1 MLLYQ
6 LQSAF
11 VSLKRYP
18 VLSGLIVLAI
28 ALGLAATVSTLT
40 LVARLGDDPVPGK
53 SQYLHAIRLDGWDRD
68 GYNSTNSNP
77 PDQVTYKDAM
87 ALWER
92 APAKMQ
98 APMYKLALAITP
110 TRADIAPTMEQGRAS
125 SRHFFEMFDYDFVE
139 GGSWSEADERDGTQV
154 AVLSEAFKTSLFA
167 NASALGQSVEMDG
180 QRYRVI
186 GVLKDRPRLI
196 RAHDV
201 TNGPI
206 LKPEKFFI
214 PFRTAIRLEIFNE
227 GNNQCWD
234 ASGGL
239 GFAGKLQSNCIWL
252 QYWAYLPDASARAE
266 YQRFADGYADE
277 QRKLGLFPRTT
288 RNNHVLPLME
298 HLKMEKV
305 VSDDQRLAVFVGLGL
320 LLVALTN
327 ATCMLLAK
335 FLRGS
340 REAAVHRAL
349 GASKR
354 MIFRQHL
361 LESAII
367 ASFSAALAIALTW
380 LVLFSLRR
388 FDSYL
393 AEVAQIDAR
402 MMAILIGLAF
412 IGTALAAVLPAWRV
426 SRLPP
431 AASLRSN

>member
-1 MLLYQ
+1 MFVYQ
-6 LQSAF
+6 LKSAF

-28 ALGLAATVSTLT
+28 ALGLAATVSILT

-53 SQYLHAIRLDGWDRD
+53 SQYLHAIRLDGWDTD
-68 GYNSTNSNP
+68 GYNTKLEP

-98 APMYKLALAITP
+98 APMYKLSLAVTP
-110 TRADIAPTMEQGRAS
+110 TRADIAPTIEQGRTT
-125 SRHFFEMFDYDFVE
+125 SRHFFEMFDYEFIE
-139 GGSWSEADERDGTQV
+139 GGSWSEADDRQGTQV
-154 AVLSEAFKTSLFA
+154 TVLSEKFKTSIFGD
-167 NASALGQSVEMDG
+167 ASALGQNLEMGG
-180 QRYRVI
+180 QQYRVI
-186 GVLKDRPRLI
+186 GVLKDRQRLI

-201 TNGPI
+201 TNGPL
-206 LKPEKFFI
+206 LKPEKLFI
-214 PFRTAIRLEIFNE
+214 PFRTAIRLEIFSQ
-227 GNNQCWD
+227 GDNNCWD
-234 ASGGL
+234 RNAPGFSGR
-239 GFAGKLQSNCIWL
+239 LQSNCIWL

-266 YQRFADGYADE
+266 YQRFIDGYADE

-288 RNNHVLPLME
+288 RNNHVLPIIE

-305 VSDDQRLAVFVGLGL
+305 VSDDLRLAVLVGLGL

-361 LESAII
+361 LEAAII
-367 ASFSAALAIALTW
+367 ASFSAVLATVLTW

-393 AEVAQIDAR
+393 AEVAQIDVR
-402 MMAILIGLAF
+402 MMVILIGLSF
-412 IGTALAAVLPAWRV
+412 IGTALAAALPAWRV